1 MAVKFPSKNA
11 VPRRDVYTVSIDNGR
26 LYFYFCFCFNHSQAL
41 EEAIAQHRENG
52 LPLPL
57 GTRCLVDGP
66 CQELGCDCN
75 GEKILILECF
85 VMPESEA
92 RGFTN

>member
-11 VPRRDVYTVSIDNGR
+11 VPRRDVYTVSINNGS
-26 LYFYFCFCFNHSQAL
+26 LYLYFCFCFNHSQAL
-41 EEAIAQHRENG
+41 EEAIARHTEEG
-52 LPLPL
+52 LPLPV
-57 GTRCLVDGP
+57 GTRFLVYGP

-75 GEKILILECF
+75 GEKMRFFECF

-92 RGFTN
+92 QGFTN